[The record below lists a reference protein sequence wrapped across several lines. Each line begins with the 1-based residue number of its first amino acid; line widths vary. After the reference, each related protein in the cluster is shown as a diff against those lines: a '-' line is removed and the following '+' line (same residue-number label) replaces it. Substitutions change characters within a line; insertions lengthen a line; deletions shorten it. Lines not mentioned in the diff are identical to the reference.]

1 MPGWLTET
9 VIVQAI
15 TTLGIVLGALITVG
29 LPLRKKLTVIGKDAQ
44 EAREQVKN
52 SHTTNLREEGDER
65 HAEITESLTELTRD
79 VRGLRDDHEATR
91 RDIGVVHGAIRG
103 VRQDVQGLR
112 EADEQGRQELQ
123 AAVSERHREI
133 NRLRSEIPII
143 IRREI
148 TNNQD

>member
-1 MPGWLTET
+1 MPEWMTEA
-9 VIVQAI
+9 VIVQSI
-15 TTLGIVLGALITVG
+15 TTLGIVLVAIIGAW
-29 LPLRKKLTVIGKDAQ
+29 LPLRSKLNTIGQDAK

-65 HAEITESLTELTRD
+65 HAEITEALTELTRD

-103 VRQDVQGLR
+103 VRRDVQGLR

-123 AAVSERHREI
+123 NAVSERHREI
-133 NRLRSEIPII
+133 NRLRSEIPNI